1 MRIENYIAHLT
12 QEEYD
17 ALPTEQPAHKKGAMW
32 IAPGMLS
39 SDLSLHILEGEEAP
53 CRAHGCNCYVGD
65 LITHVYRIEL
75 CKN

>member
-17 ALPTEQPAHKKGAMW
+17 ALPTERPPHKKGAMW
-32 IAPGMLS
+32 LAPGILN
-39 SDLSLHILEGEEAP
+39 SDLCLHILEGEEAP